1 MKTRLL
7 FLLLFIG
14 LGLVSCDNN
23 DERFFL
29 YEIDDIY
36 FPDQPISDIVMEI
49 TDGAAV
55 GMTGG
60 VAPYTVETGD
70 EEIAKAK
77 IQEEYGYVMI
87 APVQLGTTFLVVKDA
102 NGLTAK
108 IDIKIIKG
116 TKSFTTKKVSVK
128 VEGLEGDEK
137 VDLENQVIASSDMH
151 VTGGIKFIYDT
162 KDSGTLTVIPSKD
175 DISNVITASFTR
187 EIRQTDEK
195 TFTSFIYVNYNDID
209 HVLYFTSPEK
219 TPSEDDVTRALGPLY
234 CWLVEDVTKI
244 YNKTYP
250 NVTSVK
256 RIYEGQSS
264 RY

>member
-77 IQEEYGYVMI
+77 IQEEC
-87 APVQLGTTFLVVKDA
+87 
-102 NGLTAK
+102 
-108 IDIKIIKG
+108 
-116 TKSFTTKKVSVK
+116 
-128 VEGLEGDEK
+128 
-137 VDLENQVIASSDMH
+137 
-151 VTGGIKFIYDT
+151 
-162 KDSGTLTVIPSKD
+162 D
-175 DISNVITASFTR
+175 D
-187 EIRQTDEK
+187 
-195 TFTSFIYVNYNDID
+195 
-209 HVLYFTSPEK
+209 
-219 TPSEDDVTRALGPLY
+219 
-234 CWLVEDVTKI
+234 
-244 YNKTYP
+244 
-250 NVTSVK
+250 
-256 RIYEGQSS
+256 SS
-264 RY
+264 RSIGNNISCSERCEWTDC

>member
-108 IDIKIIKG
+108 IDVKII
-116 TKSFTTKKVSVK
+116 
-128 VEGLEGDEK
+128 
-137 VDLENQVIASSDMH
+137 
-151 VTGGIKFIYDT
+151 
-162 KDSGTLTVIPSKD
+162 
-175 DISNVITASFTR
+175 
-187 EIRQTDEK
+187 
-195 TFTSFIYVNYNDID
+195 
-209 HVLYFTSPEK
+209 
-219 TPSEDDVTRALGPLY
+219 
-234 CWLVEDVTKI
+234 
-244 YNKTYP
+244 
-250 NVTSVK
+250 
-256 RIYEGQSS
+256 
-264 RY
+264 